1 LERAVSL
8 TGIALT
14 REDVDVDVPVHSSIS
29 YDIKP
34 MGDLQ
39 HDRQLLLDQQDR
51 DPAPDDLRKER
62 PNSPVAG
69 FAHRAPGTTCWFAGE
84 YREAQDNLGTCALFQ
99 PGRDDHLAFLDAHKN
114 RAIAAQV

>member
-1 LERAVSL
+1 MERAVSL
-8 TGIALT
+8 AGIALT

-39 HDRQLLLDQQDR
+39 RDRQLLLDQQDR
-51 DPAPDDLRKER
+51 DPAPDDLREER

-69 FAHRAPGTTCWFAGE
+69 FAHRATVTTCWFAGE
-84 YREAQDNLGTCALFQ
+84 YREAQDHLGTCALFQ
-99 PGRDDHLAFLDAHKN
+99 PGRDDDLAFLDAHKN

>member
-8 TGIALT
+8 AGIALT

-39 HDRQLLLDQQDR
+39 RDRQLLLDQQDR
-51 DPAPDDLRKER
+51 DPAPDDLREER

-69 FAHRAPGTTCWFAGE
+69 FAHRAAGTTCWFAGE
-84 YREAQDNLGTCALFQ
+84 YREARDNLGTCALFQ
-99 PGRDDHLAFLDAHKN
+99 PGRDDLAFLDAHKN